1 VVAEEVAK
9 EDEKTVVRAAAHE
22 TGKAE
27 VARDTGA
34 HVERAEVERSD
45 VGRAGVGSGRAEA
58 ERAEAERVEAERAV
72 EEVMSELRWK
82 GRTLHSDPS

>member
-1 VVAEEVAK
+1 MVAEEVAK

-34 HVERAEVERSD
+34 PPERAEVERAD
-45 VGRAGVGSGRAEA
+45 VGRAGVGRAEE
-58 ERAEAERVEAERAV
+58 ERAEVERVEAERAV
-72 EEVMSELRWK
+72 EEVRSELRWK